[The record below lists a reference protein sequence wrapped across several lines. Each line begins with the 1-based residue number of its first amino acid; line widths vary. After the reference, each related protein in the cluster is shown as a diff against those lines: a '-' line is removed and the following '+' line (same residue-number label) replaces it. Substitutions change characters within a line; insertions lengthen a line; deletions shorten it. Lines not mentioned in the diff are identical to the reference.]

1 MVGVM
6 KKIQPPTRKP
16 VILFVE
22 DESFIRAEFSKILR
36 QHEYEVKEVDNPD
49 AALETAAG
57 SGRIDL
63 LLTDVQMALRPDTQL
78 SNVDTRGGEWAG
90 LALGSLFRR
99 RFPTTPIIF
108 WTTNYTGKVREA
120 AIKIGNARLVSKRQ
134 GKMILDEIG
143 EMLEGIRS
151 GVRPRIFIVHGHDSS
166 ALDQL
171 CALIKDD
178 FHLPPPIV
186 LRDQASRGKTLIEKI
201 EDEAPNIDLAIV
213 LLTPDDRVI
222 APNGAEE
229 HRQARQN
236 VIFELGYFMGLIG
249 RAHGRIILLHKD
261 NVQIPS
267 DIQGILTI
275 DISNGMESAAQ
286 EIKRELRE
294 WL

>member
-1 MVGVM
+1 MN
-6 KKIQPPTRKP
+6 KKTSPSRKP
-16 VILFVE
+16 VILFVD
-22 DESFIRAEFSKILR
+22 DESYTRSEFSKILK
-36 QHEYEVKEVDNPD
+36 QNEYEVMEADNPD
-49 AALETAAG
+49 TALEIASKG
-57 SGRIDL
+57 GRIDL
-63 LLTDVQMALRPDTQL
+63 LLTDVQMALRTDTKL
-78 SNVDTRGGEWAG
+78 SNVDTKGGEWAG

-108 WTTNYTGKVREA
+108 WTSNYDGKVREN
-120 AIKIGNARLVSKRQ
+120 AIKLGNARLVSKRQ
-134 GKMILDEIG
+134 GEMILDEIS

-151 GVRPRIFIVHGHDSS
+151 GVRPRIFIVHGHDSD
-166 ALDQL
+166 ALIQL
-171 CALIKDD
+171 CSLIKDD
-178 FHLPPPIV
+178 FRLPPPIV
-186 LRDQASRGKTLIEKI
+186 LREQASRGKTLIEKI
-201 EDEAPNIDLAIV
+201 EDEAPNIDLVIV

-222 APNGAEE
+222 AANGTEV

-275 DISNGMESAAQ
+275 DISKGLESAAQ

>member
-1 MVGVM
+1 M
-6 KKIQPPTRKP
+6 KTDKAAQRKP

-22 DESFIRAEFSKILR
+22 DENFIRAEFSKILR
-36 QHEYEVKEVDNPD
+36 QHDYEVKEADNPD
-49 AALETAAG
+49 TALEIASKG
-57 SGRIDL
+57 GRIDL

-78 SNVDTRGGEWAG
+78 SNVDTKGGEWAG
-90 LALGSLFRR
+90 LALGRWFRR
-99 RFPTTPIIF
+99 RFSTTPIIF

-120 AIKIGNARLVSKRQ
+120 AVQIGNARLVSKRQ
-134 GKMILDEIG
+134 GHMILDEIG

-151 GVRPRIFIVHGHDSS
+151 GVRPRIFIVHGHDTGS
-166 ALDQL
+166 LDQL
-171 CALIKDD
+171 CKLIKDD
-178 FHLPPPIV
+178 FRLPPPIV
-186 LRDQASRGKTLIEKI
+186 LREQASRGKTLIEKI
-201 EDEAPNIDLAIV
+201 EDEAPNIDLVIV

-222 APNGAEE
+222 AAHGTEA
-229 HRQARQN
+229 HCQARQN

-249 RAHGRIILLHKD
+249 RAHGRLILLHKD

-275 DISNGMESAAQ
+275 DISKGLESAAQ